1 MSQDITQFF
10 HDIPVHENSKNLFEN
25 LLSTREDRFIV
36 SQKLLDFY
44 LKEQYGSIPDLN
56 TQQDFLNAIQLLLVS
71 FAYIVVVKEEE
82 YFQQFCRRFIFE
94 SKEDSQEVF
103 SLKKFFISNFDSREE
118 YHVQYINSHQDI
130 KKRTDILLLKYI
142 QFFHDFL

>member
-1 MSQDITQFF
+1 MSQDIAHFF
-10 HDIPVHENSKNLFEN
+10 HDIPVHENSKNLFEK
-25 LLSTREDRFIV
+25 LLSTREDRIIV
-36 SQKLLDFY
+36 SKKLLDFY
-44 LKEQYGSIPDLN
+44 LTEQYGSVPDFN

-103 SLKKFFISNFDSREE
+103 SLKKFFISHFDSTEE
-118 YHVQYINSHQDI
+118 YHIQYINSHQDI
-130 KKRTDILLLKYI
+130 KKRTDTLLLKYI